1 MYQQQFLGY
10 FITQCTSM
18 LLKQFVCLSGY
29 LRKYLTHYDE
39 TLHAKS
45 ILDTDYT
52 GKKSRN
58 KKNPRF
64 LPNFFFIQM
73 SVSLHIDTSISRLYL
88 KAFRRSIQV
97 QMGLQSIPKGEIDVI
112 VSFISINW
120 KSGQPFASRQVSI
133 KKNAKVNFEKMMQ
146 VQHYQNTNPLTQKQE
161 SFLIQLCRYNALT

>member
-10 FITQCTSM
+10 FITQCISM
-18 LLKQFVCLSGY
+18 LLKQFVCLFVSMAISG
-29 LRKYLTHYDE
+29 RFWQMIMKLTCIIQPWYGLYIHI
-39 TLHAKS
+39 LLQGKS
-45 ILDTDYT
+45 SI
-52 GKKSRN
+52 
-58 KKNPRF
+58 
-64 LPNFFFIQM
+64 FFDFFMQM

-88 KAFRRSIQV
+88 KAFRRSFQV

-146 VQHYQNTNPLTQKQE
+146 VQHYQNI
-161 SFLIQLCRYNALT
+161 LIHWRRSTRAF

>member
-1 MYQQQFLGY
+1 MYQQQFLGH

-18 LLKQFVCLSGY
+18 LLKLSVCLSARLSPEVLDPSWWFFACIIQPFG
-29 LRKYLTHYDE
+29 R
-39 TLHAKS
+39 KS
-45 ILDTDYT
+45 IEKFEKIVVLCIMQ
-52 GKKSRN
+52 
-58 KKNPRF
+58 
-64 LPNFFFIQM
+64 L

-88 KAFRRSIQV
+88 KAFRRSIQVLQV

-146 VQHYQNTNPLTQKQE
+146 VQHYQNI
-161 SFLIQLCRYNALT
+161 LIHWRRSTRAF